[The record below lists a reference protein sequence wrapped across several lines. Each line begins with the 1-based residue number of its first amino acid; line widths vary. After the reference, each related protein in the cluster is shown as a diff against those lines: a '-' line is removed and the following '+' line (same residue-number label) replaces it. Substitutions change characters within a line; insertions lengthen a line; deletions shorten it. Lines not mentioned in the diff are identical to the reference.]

1 MSLLGQ
7 IQLYVGAL
15 LGVRFC
21 TEFHDKGPPF
31 LFCLSFPLLTP
42 SLSVLSGLFLQQKFL
57 KAFTGGCCLDMNI

>member
-42 SLSVLSGLFLQQKFL
+42 SLSVLFCSRNFSKLSQV
-57 KAFTGGCCLDMNI
+57 AAASI

>member
-31 LFCLSFPLLTP
+31 LFCLSFPLL
-42 SLSVLSGLFLQQKFL
+42 SVLSGLFLQQKFL